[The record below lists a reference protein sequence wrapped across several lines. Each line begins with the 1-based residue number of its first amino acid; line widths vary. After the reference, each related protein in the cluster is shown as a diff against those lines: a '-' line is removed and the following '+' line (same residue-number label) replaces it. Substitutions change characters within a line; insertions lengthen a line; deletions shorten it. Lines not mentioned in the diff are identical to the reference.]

1 MAARTLVFPS
11 FPLVAPAIPSALVE
25 RARGPSAGHD
35 RAMTPRHQATSEPS
49 SSADVVLV
57 GRLGAHVEVRELPS
71 GDTVT
76 VFTIVVDRPRTAGR
90 QGSAVKVDAIACQSF
105 RAAVVNRLGRLE
117 PGQWV
122 RAEGAL
128 RRRFWRSGAGLG
140 SAMEVEVSRLQ
151 AAG

>member
-1 MAARTLVFPS
+1 MAVRMLVVPS
-11 FPLVAPAIPSALVE
+11 FVLVAPSIPSPSLA
-25 RARGPSAGHD
+25 RASGPSGSHD
-35 RAMTPRHQATSEPS
+35 RAMTPRLQATSEPS

-71 GDTVT
+71 GDNVT

-90 QGSAVKVDAIACQSF
+90 QGSTVKVDAIACQAF
-105 RAAVVNRLGRLE
+105 RTGVVNRLGRLE

-122 RAEGAL
+122 RAEGTL
-128 RRRFWRSGAGLG
+128 RRRFWRSGSGLG

>member
-1 MAARTLVFPS
+1 
-11 FPLVAPAIPSALVE
+11 
-25 RARGPSAGHD
+25 
-35 RAMTPRHQATSEPS
+35 MTPRLQATSEPS

-57 GRLGAHVEVRELPS
+57 GRLGAHVEERELPS

-76 VFTIVVDRPRTAGR
+76 VFTIVVDRQRTAAR
-90 QGSAVKVDAIACQSF
+90 QGSAVKVDAIACQAF

-122 RAEGAL
+122 RAEGVL

>member
-1 MAARTLVFPS
+1 MAVRMLVVPS
-11 FPLVAPAIPSALVE
+11 FVLAAHAIPSSSLEHACS
-25 RARGPSAGHD
+25 RSGSHD
-35 RAMTPRHQATSEPS
+35 RAMTPRLQATSEPS

-90 QGSAVKVDAIACQSF
+90 QGSTVKVDAIACQAF